1 MHSRFSID
9 FISAPFKSFIW
20 NIQGLM
26 WKACT
31 LHNQMVSMA
40 SEQGHEIT
48 LEWNTIWNASDQ
60 YLYL

>member
-1 MHSRFSID
+1 
-9 FISAPFKSFIW
+9 
-20 NIQGLM
+20 M

-31 LHNQMVSMA
+31 LLNQMVSMA

-48 LEWNTIWNASDQ
+48 PEWNMIWKDFDQ